1 VTDAHSAQSYSGAA
15 YGIAWRA
22 IAAAL
27 VALSRASMP
36 LLLLLVLLAND
47 PPIGP
52 LQLVQL
58 VALFAALPALA
69 AQLIRRAFRAE
80 MGLAADTVRV
90 RRADRVVE
98 IPLSAIGRLAP
109 WAVPLPGSGLSL
121 TLRSGRRLQL
131 QLQLDDPGLLLA
143 HLSDTTGEPAT
154 TAARHPAVAYAH
166 ARAASPPWRWYHFA
180 GKFVAFPLLPVAV
193 LFNAH
198 QHIAYGGTLGEYY
211 LLGLG
216 AYVETF
222 AIYWAVVVLYLVL
235 YAGTWRCGAELVA
248 WAATWAAPSRAAR
261 VRAIVEVTCR
271 LVYYAGVP
279 ALLAVRFLS

>member
-1 VTDAHSAQSYSGAA
+1 MSDTISAQSYSGAA

-22 IAAAL
+22 VAAAL
-27 VALSRASMP
+27 VVLSRASMP

-52 LQLVQL
+52 LLLVQL
-58 VALFAALPALA
+58 VALFAALPALTA
-69 AQLIRRAFRAE
+69 WLIRRAFRAE
-80 MGLAADTVRV
+80 IALAADTLRV

-98 IPLSAIGRLAP
+98 IPVSAIGRLVP
-109 WAVPLPGSGLSL
+109 WTVPLPGSGLSL

-131 QLQLDDPGLLLA
+131 QLQLDDPGPLLA
-143 HLSDTTGEPAT
+143 QLSDAIGESAT
-154 TAARHPAVAYAH
+154 TAARHPAVAYAQ
-166 ARAASPPWRWYHFA
+166 ARAAASWRWYHYA

-198 QHIAYGGTLGEYY
+198 QYIAYGGTLGEYY

-222 AIYWAVVVLYLVL
+222 AIYWAVVALYLVL

-261 VRAIVEVTCR
+261 VRPIVEVTCR
-271 LVYYAGVP
+271 LLYYAGVP